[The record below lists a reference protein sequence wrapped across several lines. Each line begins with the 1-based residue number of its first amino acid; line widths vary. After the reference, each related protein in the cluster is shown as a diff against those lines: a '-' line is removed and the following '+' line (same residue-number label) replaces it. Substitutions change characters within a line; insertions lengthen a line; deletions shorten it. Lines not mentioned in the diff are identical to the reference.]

1 MALDVSNLYEKLITA
16 LTVLHDLIKSKKI
29 NVEKNLLINNNFIT
43 TIVHSYS
50 INFMFLLI
58 HVRTSKYSNVFNIS
72 HSVYVI
78 NVCSHYTINI
88 KIDQQFLN

>member
-43 TIVHSYS
+43 TKGGTTKPW
-50 INFMFLLI
+50 NL
-58 HVRTSKYSNVFNIS
+58 
-72 HSVYVI
+72 
-78 NVCSHYTINI
+78 
-88 KIDQQFLN
+88 